1 MDAKEVKKEILS
13 TESHDMD
20 SLLRIMACLRGEE
33 GCPWD
38 RAQTHKTIRGDL
50 IEETY
55 EVVEAIDNDDPV
67 LLREELGDLLL
78 QIVFHARIEE
88 EAGRF
93 GFSDVVRE
101 ICEKLIRRH
110 PHVFGE
116 VKADNE
122 ESALASWDA
131 AKKVEKHR
139 DGAKGTMKAVPPS
152 LPSLMRAKKVAKA
165 AIKDGYDFGDEKTIL
180 ESVIAS
186 LNALKNG
193 EIPDGTDE
201 NSVFGDALF
210 AFSVISALKKAD
222 FEEIL
227 NKKTAHF
234 IENYTHL

>member
-13 TESHDMD
+13 TERHDMD

>member
-13 TESHDMD
+13 TERHDMD

-38 RAQTHKTIRGDL
+38 RVQTHKTIRGDL

-116 VKADNE
+116 VKADDE
-122 ESALASWDA
+122 DSALASWDA

>member
-13 TESHDMD
+13 TECHDMD
-20 SLLRIMACLRGEE
+20 SLLRIMECLRGEE

-116 VKADNE
+116 VKADDE
-122 ESALASWDA
+122 DSALASWDA

>member
-13 TESHDMD
+13 TECHDMD
-20 SLLRIMACLRGEE
+20 SLLRIMECLRGEE

-122 ESALASWDA
+122 DSALASWDS
-131 AKKVEKHR
+131 AKKIEKQR
-139 DGAKGTMKAVPPS
+139 IM
-152 LPSLMRAKKVAKA
+152 L
-165 AIKDGYDFGDEKTIL
+165 
-180 ESVIAS
+180 
-186 LNALKNG
+186 
-193 EIPDGTDE
+193 
-201 NSVFGDALF
+201 
-210 AFSVISALKKAD
+210 
-222 FEEIL
+222 
-227 NKKTAHF
+227 
-234 IENYTHL
+234 

>member
-1 MDAKEVKKEILS
+1 ME
-13 TESHDMD
+13 
-20 SLLRIMACLRGEE
+20 
-33 GCPWD
+33 
-38 RAQTHKTIRGDL
+38 TI
-50 IEETY
+50 
-55 EVVEAIDNDDPV
+55 
-67 LLREELGDLLL
+67 
-78 QIVFHARIEE
+78 
-88 EAGRF
+88 
-93 GFSDVVRE
+93 
-101 ICEKLIRRH
+101 
-110 PHVFGE
+110 
-116 VKADNE
+116 
-122 ESALASWDA
+122 
-131 AKKVEKHR
+131 
-139 DGAKGTMKAVPPS
+139 
-152 LPSLMRAKKVAKA
+152 KKVAKA

>member
-13 TESHDMD
+13 TERHDMD

-139 DGAKGTMKAVPPS
+139 DGAKGT
-152 LPSLMRAKKVAKA
+152 KKVAKA